1 MTKEKFPVLVGI
13 WEGCCRIAAS
23 RGLTLIIIAAC
34 LVLSGCVKYDVEVAF
49 DSQTHGEIVQH
60 IKVGERLTAFSSET
74 ASAWLDSIERRV
86 RKLRGSTKRI
96 SAQEAIARIPFNN
109 GAELAAKF
117 NEFLQPV
124 ETRKSSDA
132 AAKAGQEETALPEIA
147 SEMGIRQNNLLL
159 VLRNRLSW
167 DLDLTSLGAIAAD
180 GNVLIGTGAL
190 LDLKFALATP
200 WGARIVTTTAPGET
214 PPGVIN
220 LVPEVKDGG
229 RKVIW
234 TLQPGLVNHIEAVF
248 WVPSPIGLGAVAIGL
263 FIAAGYNL
271 RYRLLPAPGGNKTP
285 TPATA
290 HPPVTPS

>member
-1 MTKEKFPVLVGI
+1 MKKKFPVLAGM
-13 WEGCCRIAAS
+13 WEWCRRIVTY
-23 RGLTLIIIAAC
+23 RGLTLVIIAAC
-34 LVLSGCVKYDVEVAF
+34 LMLSGCVKYDVEVAF

-60 IKVGERLTAFSSET
+60 IKIGERLTAFSSET
-74 ASAWLDSIERRV
+74 ANAWLDSIEHRV
-86 RKLRGSTKRI
+86 RKLRGRTKRI
-96 SAQEAIARIPFNN
+96 SSQETISRIPFNN

-124 ETRKSSDA
+124 EARKSSA
-132 AAKAGQEETALPEIA
+132 RGAKVGQEETVLPEIA
-147 SEMGIRQNNLLL
+147 SEMRLRQNNLLL

-214 PPGVIN
+214 QPGVVN
-220 LVPEVKDGG
+220 LAPEVKDGG
-229 RKVIW
+229 RKLIW

-263 FIAAGYNL
+263 FIAAGYHL
-271 RYRLLPAPGGNKTP
+271 RYRLLPAPGGSKTATPP
-285 TPATA
+285 TVT
-290 HPPVTPS
+290 PPVTP

>member
-1 MTKEKFPVLVGI
+1 M
-13 WEGCCRIAAS
+13 WEWCRRIATS
-23 RGLTLIIIAAC
+23 RGLTLVIIAAC

-60 IKVGERLTAFSSET
+60 IKIGERLTAFSSET
-74 ASAWLDSIERRV
+74 ASTWLDSIERRV

-96 SAQEAIARIPFNN
+96 SPQEAIARIPFNN

-124 ETRKSSDA
+124 EARKSSDVG
-132 AAKAGQEETALPEIA
+132 AKVGQEETTLPEIA
-147 SEMGIRQNNLLL
+147 SQMRIRQNNLLL

-200 WGARIVTTTAPGET
+200 WGARLVTTDPPPET
-214 PPGVIN
+214 QPGVVN
-220 LVPEVKDGG
+220 LVPEVKDSG
-229 RKVIW
+229 RKLIW
-234 TLQPGLVNHIEAVF
+234 TLQPGLVNHIETVF
-248 WVPSPIGLGAVAIGL
+248 WVPSPIGLGAVAIAL

-271 RYRLLPAPGGNKTP
+271 RYRLLPAPGGSNTATP
-285 TPATA
+285 PTVP
-290 HPPVTPS
+290 PPVTQ